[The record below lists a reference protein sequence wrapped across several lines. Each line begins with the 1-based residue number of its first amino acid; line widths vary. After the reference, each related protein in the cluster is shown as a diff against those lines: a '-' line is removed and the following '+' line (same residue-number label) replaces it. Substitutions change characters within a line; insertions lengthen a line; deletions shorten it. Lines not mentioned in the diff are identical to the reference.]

1 MRMAVTALG
10 HDEDDSEKVVD
21 FCQKYLQLKGMG
33 FQPSAVC
40 GALVD
45 SGGNIEA
52 AIGQCVSL

>member
-1 MRMAVTALG
+1 MAVTALG

-21 FCQKYLQLKGMG
+21 FCQYLQLKGMG

-40 GALVD
+40 GTLVD
-45 SGGNIEA
+45 RGGDIEA